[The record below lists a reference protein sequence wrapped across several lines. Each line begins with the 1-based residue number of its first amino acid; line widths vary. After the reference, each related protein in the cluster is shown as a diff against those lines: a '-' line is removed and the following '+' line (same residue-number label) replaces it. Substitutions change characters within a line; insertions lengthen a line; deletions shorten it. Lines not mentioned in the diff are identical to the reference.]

1 MKVKAKI
8 DFFDREHDLK
18 FRKKDSIFEVD
29 KKRAEKLVS
38 FGVAETTE
46 NAVTVN
52 VEKKG

>member
-1 MKVKAKI
+1 MKVKAKM

-38 FGVAETTE
+38 FGVAEIAE
-46 NAVTVN
+46 DAVN
-52 VEKKG
+52 LDKKG

>member
-1 MKVKAKI
+1 M
-8 DFFDREHDLK
+8 EHDLK
-18 FRKKDSIFEVD
+18 LQKKNSIFEVD

-52 VEKKG
+52 AEKKG